1 MTERPPAP
9 DLRVR
14 PAGHDDV
21 PAVVALVESAYRGEA
36 SRGGWTT
43 EADLLDGRRTDEA
56 AVAAVVDAPDALV
69 LLALDPADA
78 GDDAAPVG
86 CCELRRAGQD
96 AYFGMFAVDPSRQG
110 RGTGRAL
117 LAAAEAEAVRRWG
130 AGALEMTVIA
140 QRTDLVAWYER
151 LGFRAT
157 GERRPFPYGDER
169 FGVPRRDD
177 LEFAVLRR
185 PVARTA

>member
-36 SRGGWTT
+36 SRAGWTT
-43 EADLLDGRRTDEA
+43 EADLLDGQRTDEA

-69 LLALDPADA
+69 LLALDPADD
-78 GDDAAPVG
+78 GAPVG
-86 CCELRRAGQD
+86 CCELRAGAGAGAA
-96 AYFGMFAVDPSRQG
+96 AYFGMFAVDPARQG
-110 RGTGRAL
+110 RGTGRFL
-117 LAAAEAEAVRRWG
+117 LTAAEAEAVRRWG

-140 QRTDLVAWYER
+140 QRTDLIAWYER

-157 GERRPFPYGDER
+157 GERRPFPHGDER
-169 FGVPRRDD
+169 FGLPRRDD
-177 LEFAVLRR
+177 LEFTVLRR